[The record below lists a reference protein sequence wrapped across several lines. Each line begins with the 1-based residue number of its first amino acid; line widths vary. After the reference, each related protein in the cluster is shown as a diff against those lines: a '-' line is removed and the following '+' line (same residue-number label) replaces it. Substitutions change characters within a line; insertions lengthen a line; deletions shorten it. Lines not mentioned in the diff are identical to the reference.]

1 MQLQKEAGLLKMI
14 YLTENELLIWH
25 VKECFLK
32 TRHQNKW
39 NNFYIKVRQVVKKN

>member
-14 YLTENELLIWH
+14 YLTEKLLIWH

-39 NNFYIKVRQVVKKN
+39 NNFYI